1 MYKGKDSIFCGVLL
15 NCVFIGAHLEMD
27 GIFREHA
34 ATQNLTC
41 CSESFAQ
48 Q

>member
-15 NCVFIGAHLEMD
+15 NHAFIGVQIEMD
-27 GIFREHA
+27 GIFGEHA
-34 ATQNLTC
+34 ATQSLAC
-41 CSESFAQ
+41 CSECFAQ